1 MKVARNPSKV
11 YTCDEVCLE
20 KDGKHSK
27 GISSYTSFQECDGV
41 AKPKEGKEKNG
52 KTGDEKK
59 VYVDNEKEDTPK
71 QKATVEKDLEG
82 KKDVEDKEEKEEKKK
97 AARQRRMRRYR
108 F

>member
-1 MKVARNPSKV
+1 MKVGNIPSKFI
-11 YTCDEVCLE
+11 TCADVCLE

-27 GISSYTSFQECDGV
+27 GIFAYTYFLECDGVAKDSPISIPILGV

-52 KTGDEKK
+52 ETGDEK
-59 VYVDNEKEDTPK
+59 
-71 QKATVEKDLEG
+71 KDLEG
-82 KKDVEDKEEKEEKKK
+82 KKDVEDKAEKEEKKK